1 MSCSHLPPYGMMSCR
16 KTVHIYWQKIGVET
30 SFSLLEYTS
39 LAVLLLLLGNIFIFF
54 VLHSFCI
61 QKSPLGPKQQQQQQR
76 QRQLL
81 LLQSFGIKNGEEFF
95 ILRWRMDGRWRR
107 ATFKFFL
114 FEASVSA
121 KRHPSS
127 KLTLIEGSVE
137 TGEDERATHQMRFK
151 FVLLFCLVHTS
162 KMSFSS
168 FSISGPSAGYF
179 SVFSDKIRDFF
190 SSNNTLICDFVHQK

>member
-151 FVLLFCLVHTS
+151 FVLLFCLVI
-162 KMSFSS
+162 F
-168 FSISGPSAGYF
+168 
-179 SVFSDKIRDFF
+179 VFFNIGTICRLFF
-190 SSNNTLICDFVHQK
+190 SLFRQH